1 MTGWG
6 CRVAGGPL
14 NNREPERQGFLL
26 DLVTGADGDAESL
39 QRLTDTAARWISTTA
54 GTTVEC
60 AAVLHRQ
67 GACYATAG
75 STPAAAGLAAS
86 EDEHGDGPAA
96 LGSALAAPAVINH
109 AGSRWQAY
117 RKRLLDNGFGSALAV
132 PLELQPGSTAALI
145 FLGPP
150 GYGFTAK
157 IISEAAWL
165 GAVAS
170 HSLKLAL
177 DVHGIIR
184 AGDNLKQV
192 LESRTSI
199 DVACGV
205 LMAQNRCSYAEAF
218 SKLAGTSRH
227 RNLKVR
233 SVADSILKA
242 MPSGLPATRFEP
254 PAFA

>member
-1 MTGWG
+1 MFEY
-6 CRVAGGPL
+6 
-14 NNREPERQGFLL
+14 EPNEPQMYASSVSVGIGL
-26 DLVTGADGDAESL
+26 
-39 QRLTDTAARWISTTA
+39 
-54 GTTVEC
+54 
-60 AAVLHRQ
+60 
-67 GACYATAG
+67 YATPSFKRSGFKPVIVTAI
-75 STPAAAGLAAS
+75 PS
-86 EDEHGDGPAA
+86 EARSSFVE
-96 LGSALAAPAVINH
+96 
-109 AGSRWQAY
+109 
-117 RKRLLDNGFGSALAV
+117 RKENV
-132 PLELQPGSTAALI
+132 I

-150 GYGFTAK
+150 GYGFSAK
-157 IISEAAWL
+157 VIGESAWL
-165 GAVAS
+165 GGVAS
-170 HSLKLAL
+170 QSLKLAL

-242 MPSGLPATRFEP
+242 MPSGLPGTRFEP
-254 PAFA
+254 QAFA